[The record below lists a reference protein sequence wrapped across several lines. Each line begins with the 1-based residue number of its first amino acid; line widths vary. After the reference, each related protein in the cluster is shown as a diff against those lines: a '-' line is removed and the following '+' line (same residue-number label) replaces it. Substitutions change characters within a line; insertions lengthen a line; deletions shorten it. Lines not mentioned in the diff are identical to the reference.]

1 MKRACFYKSTN
12 KHENNDMRVPSGNLK
27 ANYLRMKKLLLGLM
41 TTFFLL
47 TGSPTLLKAD
57 TEPTAISVPATTTIK
72 SPEVAAMV
80 LRLNEIKAMDTKA
93 LSSAEKKELR
103 KEVRGIKS
111 ELKANSESA
120 SVNNGG
126 VYVSVGAAILI
137 VLLLIL
143 LL

>member
-1 MKRACFYKSTN
+1 
-12 KHENNDMRVPSGNLK
+12 MRVPSDNIK
-27 ANYLRMKKLLLGLM
+27 TDYLRVKKLLLGLIAGFM
-41 TTFFLL
+41 LL
-47 TGSPTLLKAD
+47 MGSPTQLKAD
-57 TEPTAISVPATTTIK
+57 TEPTAISVPATTTVK
-72 SPEVAAMV
+72 SPEVAAME

-126 VYVSVGAAILI
+126 VYVSVGAAIVI

>member
-1 MKRACFYKSTN
+1 MQ
-12 KHENNDMRVPSGNLK
+12 VPSDNIK
-27 ANYLRMKKLLLGLM
+27 TNYLWMRKLQLGLIAGFM
-41 TTFFLL
+41 LL
-47 TGSPTLLKAD
+47 MGSPTLLKAD
-57 TEPTAISVPATTTIK
+57 TEPTAISVPATTTVK
-72 SPEVAAMV
+72 SPEVAAME

-126 VYVSVGAAILI
+126 VYVSVGAAIVI

>member
-1 MKRACFYKSTN
+1 
-12 KHENNDMRVPSGNLK
+12 MRVPSDNIK
-27 ANYLRMKKLLLGLM
+27 TNYLRVKKLLLGLIAG
-41 TTFFLL
+41 FLL
-47 TGSPTLLKAD
+47 LMSSPTQLKAD
-57 TEPTAISVPATTTIK
+57 TEPTAISVPATTTVK
-72 SPEVAAMV
+72 SPEVATME

-111 ELKANSESA
+111 DLKANSESA

-126 VYVSVGAAILI
+126 VYVSVGAAIVI

>member
-12 KHENNDMRVPSGNLK
+12 KHENNYMRVPSDYIK
-27 ANYLRMKKLLLGLM
+27 PNYLRMRKLLLGLIAGFM
-41 TTFFLL
+41 LL
-47 TGSPTLLKAD
+47 MGSPTLLKAD
-57 TEPTAISVPATTTIK
+57 TEPTAISVPATTTVK
-72 SPEVAAMV
+72 SPEVAAME
-80 LRLNEIKAMDTKA
+80 LRLNEIKAIDTKA

-103 KEVRGIKS
+103 KEVREIKS

-120 SVNNGG
+120 SVNSGG

>member
-1 MKRACFYKSTN
+1 
-12 KHENNDMRVPSGNLK
+12 
-27 ANYLRMKKLLLGLM
+27 MKKLVVGLITGFMLLI
-41 TTFFLL
+41 
-47 TGSPTLLKAD
+47 GSPFLLKAD
-57 TEPTAISVPATTTIK
+57 TAPTAISTPATTTVK
-72 SPEVAAMV
+72 SAEVASME
-80 LRLNEIKAMDTKA
+80 LRLNEIKAMDMKA
-93 LSSAEKKELR
+93 LSSSEKKELR

-120 SVNNGG
+120 AVNSGG

>member
-1 MKRACFYKSTN
+1 
-12 KHENNDMRVPSGNLK
+12 
-27 ANYLRMKKLLLGLM
+27 MKKLVLSLITGLM
-41 TTFFLL
+41 LL
-47 TGSPTLLKAD
+47 IGSPFLLKAD
-57 TEPTAISVPATTTIK
+57 TEPTAISSPEATTVK
-72 SPEVAAMV
+72 SAEVAAME

-93 LSSAEKKELR
+93 LSSSEKKELR

-111 ELKANSESA
+111 ELKVNSESA
-120 SVNNGG
+120 AVNSGG